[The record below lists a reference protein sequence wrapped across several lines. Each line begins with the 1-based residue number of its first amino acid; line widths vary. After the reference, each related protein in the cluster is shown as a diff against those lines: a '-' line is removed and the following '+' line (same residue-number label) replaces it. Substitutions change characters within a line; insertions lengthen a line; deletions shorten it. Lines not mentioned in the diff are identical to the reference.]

1 MSEFKLISPML
12 DNFAM
17 GDSISEHDGVC
28 CCPAMENDSD
38 KRYIVKIVS
47 TPASQS
53 QLEALL
59 LSGAYADNDAAN
71 EYFRAI
77 TDGIAEEAQILE
89 KLSQLEGFLP
99 FESWQTVPKEDGTGY
114 DLYLLSQYRRT
125 LQKHFK
131 RSGMTH
137 LGALNLGLDLCAAL
151 AVCRRLGYLYVDL
164 KPENIYLTDDNEYRI
179 GDLGFIKLDS
189 LKYASLPDRYR
200 SAYTPPEITDA
211 FSALNTT
218 MDTYA
223 LGLILYQAFN
233 DSSLP
238 LMSKDSDAPVLPSP
252 AYADY
257 EMSEIILKACAQ
269 DPENRWQDPIQMGQ
283 ALIGYMQRNGAHDT
297 PIIPQ
302 ATAEETDC
310 VEDTG
315 LFEGSTDMGSIAIS
329 DENVAPVE
337 NTEILVTEDDI
348 YTQDEDGNLTF
359 ITHDSDDETAPDD
372 NDVVEDY
379 EQVTEEVNKM
389 LNHADELIA
398 HSAPDPVI
406 QPDPIE
412 VALPES
418 CDEENSD
425 PDTQADGDEPDSE
438 SGDESAI
445 EQEDEDCAPDNTEE
459 EEKSVSECEDQQ
471 DDVDE
476 DVPAT
481 DSEVGVGDADHEID
495 EAETN
500 KKKHTAKIWTRNILL
515 IVLALVAIGAGIFFY
530 MNYYLQPIESIVLQ
544 DVEHGTLTVCVT
556 SDIDESKLSVVCLDM
571 YGNPLTAPVK
581 DGKAVFTGLAPNSAY
596 TVKININGFHRLTGD
611 TWTSFTTPEETNIV
625 QFQAVTGAENGS
637 VILGFTVE
645 GPDANQW
652 SVRYAAPNEEEKEVA
667 FTGHIATINGLTV
680 GNEYT
685 FTLVPGTELLL
696 VGTSTITHT
705 ASNVIKAEGLAITG
719 CIDGKLTAKWSAPND
734 ATVDS
739 WTVRC
744 YNDKNYDQTIVVN
757 QPSATFEGVDASV
770 DHTVE
775 VTAVAMSISER
786 AFAPA
791 NAITV
796 TQFTLDT
803 ANANQL
809 SLAWTANAEKNWNLL
824 CSINGAV
831 NQEISCGTE
840 TKASIRDIIPGSQYK
855 FTIQA
860 TDGTPVLGG
869 EMVYQVPEAPSF
881 SGYGVTA
888 EQIQFKM
895 CKTPAHKNWDRY
907 DLRSSDYTT
916 EFKIGKKAS
925 FLAKMQH
932 EYDVS
937 SDKVVTLYV
946 IRDSAG
952 TIISAAST
960 TAKWSSMWSRNYG
973 EFDIPALPGSVGE
986 YTVSVY
992 FDGALAHTQ
1001 NFTMVS

>member
-38 KRYIVKIVS
+38 NRYIVKIVS

-99 FESWQTVPKEDGTGY
+99 FENWQVVPKEDGTGY

-125 LQKHFK
+125 LQKQFK

-200 SAYTPPEITDA
+200 SAYTPPEIADA

-238 LMSKDSDAPVLPSP
+238 LMSEDSDAPVLPPP

-269 DPENRWQDPIQMGQ
+269 DPEDRWQDPIQMGQ

-297 PIIPQ
+297 PIVPQ
-302 ATAEETDC
+302 ATTEEPDN

-315 LFEGSTDMGSIAIS
+315 LFEGSNDTVSIADS
-329 DENVAPVE
+329 DEHAASEE
-337 NTEILVTEDDI
+337 NTEIPVTEDDI
-348 YTQDEDGNLTF
+348 YTEDENGNLTF
-359 ITHDSDDETAPDD
+359 IAHDSDDETAPDD
-372 NDVVEDY
+372 NDVIEDY
-379 EQVTEEVNKM
+379 EQVTEEVNEM
-389 LNHADELIA
+389 LNQADELIA
-398 HSAPDPVI
+398 HPAPEPVI

-412 VALPES
+412 VTLP
-418 CDEENSD
+418 DEGNSE
-425 PDTQADGDEPDSE
+425 PDTQSDE
-438 SGDESAI
+438 DELDAQFGENSAV
-445 EQEDEDCAPDNTEE
+445 EQEDEDCDSDNTDAEQT
-459 EEKSVSECEDQQ
+459 SASENESQRNS
-471 DDVDE
+471 VDE
-476 DVPAT
+476 DVSDT
-481 DSEVGVGDADHEID
+481 NS
-495 EAETN
+495 ETN
-500 KKKHTAKIWTRNILL
+500 VMDTDCEGEESETCEKNHTVKIWIRNMLLILL
-515 IVLALVAIGAGIFFY
+515 ALAVIGAGIFFY

-611 TWTSFTTPEETNIV
+611 ISASFTTPEETDIV

-652 SVRYAAPNEEEKEVA
+652 SVRYTAPNEEEKEVA

-685 FTLVPGTELLL
+685 FTLVPDTELLL
-696 VGTSTITHT
+696 AGTSTITHT

-734 ATVDS
+734 TTAES

-744 YNDKNYDQTIVVN
+744 YNDKDYDQTIVVN

-775 VTAVAMSISER
+775 VTAAGMSVSER

-796 TQFTLDT
+796 TQFSLDT
-803 ANANQL
+803 ADANQF
-809 SLAWTANAEKNWNLL
+809 SLAWTATAEKNWNLL
-824 CSINGAV
+824 YSINGAG
-831 NQEISCGTE
+831 NQEINCGAE
-840 TKASIRDIIPGSQYK
+840 TKASVRDIIPGSQYK

-869 EMVYQVPEAPSF
+869 EMVYQVPEADSF
-881 SGYGVTA
+881 SGYGVSA

-973 EFDIPALPGSVGE
+973 EFDIPALPDSVGE

-992 FDGALAHTQ
+992 FDGALVHTQ
-1001 NFTMVS
+1001 NFTMIS